1 MVLLTDKV
9 DSGQWD
15 MSGIFL
21 GLWDGK
27 DSGIELYTGQWD
39 MSGIP
44 GLWDGKDSGII
55 TSVDVI

>member
-9 DSGQWD
+9 DSGQRD

-27 DSGIELYTGQWD
+27 DSGIE
-39 MSGIP
+39 
-44 GLWDGKDSGII
+44 
-55 TSVDVI
+55 